1 MATMAKE
8 VTPLCQGARP
18 LSNDDD
24 DNDDDNYD
32 DLSTMMA
39 TI

>member
-1 MATMAKE
+1 MKK
-8 VTPLCQGARP
+8 VTPLCQGARS
-18 LSNDDD
+18 LSDDDD
-24 DNDDDNYD
+24 DNYDDNHD